1 MTNKDI
7 IVPSDEIVVPNE
19 TKEENVARRVKKFG
33 EGLKKLIADTEIGA
47 KAQITPDGPV
57 IVNVDLKQYEDTTT
71 K

>member
-47 KAQITPDGPV
+47 KAQITTDGPV